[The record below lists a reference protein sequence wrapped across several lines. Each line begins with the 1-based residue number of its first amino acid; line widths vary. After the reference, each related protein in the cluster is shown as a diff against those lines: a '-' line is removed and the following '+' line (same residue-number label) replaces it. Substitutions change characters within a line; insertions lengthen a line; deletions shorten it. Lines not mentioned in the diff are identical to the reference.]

1 MKVRGFMRLAL
12 FGIVLLGLTGLS
24 FAQFGVSVSVGVAP
38 PPLPVYDQPPIPES
52 GYIWTP
58 GYWAWSDDGYY
69 WVPGTWVQPPQEGLL
84 WTPGY
89 WGDDEDGNYAWN
101 DGYWGNDVGYYG
113 GVDYGYGYQGDGY
126 AGGYWRGNNFY
137 YNNAVNNIGSVR
149 VTNVY
154 TKQVVENRSG
164 DRVSYNGGQGG
175 TQARPTAQQSQARS
189 AHHVD
194 ATPAQR
200 QQVQAA
206 KGNPQMFAKNN
217 SGKPAVAA
225 TSKPGDMS
233 HAVAAKSAGGKVDP
247 KVMQANSKNTPK
259 ANAKGT
265 PKPAANET
273 ARPAA
278 PSAANERNVAKPAGN
293 EAARPTTPS
302 TANERNVP
310 KPAGNEAARP
320 TTPSTANERNV
331 PKPSNAGPENNPSR
345 ARGTE
350 PSTARP
356 EPGRPEPGSAAGM
369 PQSEGARKP
378 AEPANRNAA
387 PPARENEK
395 PANNAAPKE
404 KPTAPEKSNEKPKPD
419 KNEKPE

>member
-1 MKVRGFMRLAL
+1 
-12 FGIVLLGLTGLS
+12 
-24 FAQFGVSVSVGVAP
+24 
-38 PPLPVYDQPPIPES
+38 
-52 GYIWTP
+52 
-58 GYWAWSDDGYY
+58 
-69 WVPGTWVQPPQEGLL
+69 
-84 WTPGY
+84 
-89 WGDDEDGNYAWN
+89 
-101 DGYWGNDVGYYG
+101 
-113 GVDYGYGYQGDGY
+113 
-126 AGGYWRGNNFY
+126 
-137 YNNAVNNIGSVR
+137 VNNIGGVR

-154 TKQVVENRSG
+154 TKQVVQNNSA

-175 TQARPTAQQSQARS
+175 THARPTAQQTQARS
-189 AHHVD
+189 AHHVE

-206 KGNPQMFAKNN
+206 KSNPQMFAKNN

-233 HAVAAKSAGGKVDP
+233 HAVAAKSAGGRVDP

-259 ANAKGT
+259 ANAKG
-265 PKPAANET
+265 
-273 ARPAA
+273 A
-278 PSAANERNVAKPAGN
+278 PKPAGN
-293 EAARPTTPS
+293 EAGRPTTPS
-302 TANERNVP
+302 TANEQNVP

-331 PKPSNAGPENNPSR
+331 PKPSNAGAENNGTR

-356 EPGRPEPGSAAGM
+356 ENGRPETGRPEPGSAAGM
-369 PQSEGARKP
+369 PQSEGASRP

-419 KNEKPE
+419 KSEKPE